1 MLYRDDFKPVSL
13 EDRDLIIRHYLKYPQ
28 VHSDNSFTNMV
39 CWNHYAHYE
48 YQFVDGSLLLLST
61 IEGET
66 TFRAPVGKA
75 NGRLLDKVIALAHD
89 SGGKM
94 PFAVFDQLNK
104 ELIETRYPNLI
115 LHPDSDF
122 FDYVYTARSLSEL
135 PGKKYLQIRRQLNRF
150 KRECGYS
157 VELIGPENTVEVREF
172 LEKWC
177 EWKEC
182 EENPV
187 LGFEKDAVMFAID
200 NFYELQLEGHLLR
213 VRDAIIAMAI
223 FDELNPECAV
233 VHFEKALPDCR
244 GGYKGINY
252 ETAHYLSAKYDYIN
266 RESDLG
272 LTGLRVAKKRY
283 HPHHFAEVWFT
294 RIEEM

>member
-1 MLYRDDFKPVSL
+1 MLQRDDFTQVSL
-13 EDRDLIIRHYLKYPQ
+13 KDRDLFVRHYLKYPQ

-48 YQFVDGSLLLLST
+48 YQFVDESLLILST
-61 IEGET
+61 IDGET
-66 TFRAPVGKA
+66 TFRAPIGEA
-75 NGRLLDKVIALAHD
+75 NDRLLDEVLALARD
-89 SGGKM
+89 TGGKT
-94 PFAVFDQLNK
+94 PFSVFDQATK
-104 ELIETRYPNLI
+104 ELIGRKYPSLI
-115 LHPDSDF
+115 LHPATDF
-122 FDYVYTARSLSEL
+122 FDYVYTTRSLSEL
-135 PGKKYLQIRRQLNRF
+135 PGKKFLQIRRQLNRF
-150 KRECGYS
+150 KRECGYH
-157 VELIGPENTVEVREF
+157 VEFIGTDNTREVREF

-187 LGFEKDAVMFAID
+187 LGFEKDAVMFAVD
-200 NFYELQLEGHLLR
+200 HFSELQLEGLLLR
-213 VRDAIIAMAI
+213 VGDAIIAMAI

-252 ETAHYLSAKYDYIN
+252 ETAHYLHEKYDYIN